1 MAIRS
6 KPRPRAGRRCSVPSV
21 RRGRVAGDTRG
32 FVVFGALVLVVVVV
46 VVVGAVL
53 LGKVVRYEY
62 PDTHPARFEDRQLR
76 YVAEPA
82 EILDGGRVAAR
93 LAPGDSV
100 WTHGMENGDVVVFR
114 GREGDAVLGFAP
126 VGSLSPVKPAPAR

>member
-1 MAIRS
+1 MALRPQ
-6 KPRPRAGRRCSVPSV
+6 PRPRAGRRHSASSG
-21 RRGRVAGDTRG
+21 RRGRIAGNTQG

-46 VVVGAVL
+46 VAAVL

-62 PDTHPARFEDRQLR
+62 PDTHPARFEDRRLR
-76 YVAEPA
+76 YVAEPV
-82 EILDGGRVAAR
+82 EVRDGGRVAAR

-100 WTHGMENGDVVVFR
+100 WTHSMENGDVVVFR

-126 VGSLSPVKPAPAR
+126 ASSLAPVKPAPAR

>member
-1 MAIRS
+1 MAIRPQ
-6 KPRPRAGRRCSVPSV
+6 PRPRAGRRRFASSG
-21 RRGRVAGDTRG
+21 RRVAGNTRG
-32 FVVFGALVLVVVVV
+32 VVVFGALVLIVVVVV
-46 VVVGAVL
+46 AAVL

-76 YVAEPA
+76 YAAEPV
-82 EILDGGRVAAR
+82 EVRDGGRVAAR

-100 WTHGMENGDVVVFR
+100 WTHSMENGDVVVFR

-126 VGSLSPVKPAPAR
+126 ASSLSPVKPAPAR

>member
-1 MAIRS
+1 MAIR
-6 KPRPRAGRRCSVPSV
+6 PRPRPRGGRSISASFG
-21 RRGRVAGDTRG
+21 RRGRVAGNTQG

-46 VVVGAVL
+46 VAAVL

-62 PDTHPARFEDRQLR
+62 PDTHPARFEDRRLR
-76 YVAEPA
+76 HVAEPA
-82 EILDGGRVAAR
+82 EVRDGERVAAR

-100 WTHGMENGDVVVFR
+100 WTHSMENGDVVVFR

-126 VGSLSPVKPAPAR
+126 ASSLSPVGQARAR